1 MITVSNV
8 SLTFGGQ
15 KLFSGADL
23 KFMPGNCY
31 GVIGANGAGKSTF
44 LRILSGELE
53 PTTGTVTIPAGQR
66 LSTLKQ
72 DQFKYDAY
80 PVLDTVIMGNQRLY
94 DIMKEKDE
102 LYAKPDFSDADGE
115 RAAELEGEFAEMDG
129 WNAASDAAPLLTV
142 TNLGRSGGFSGEIA
156 HALFTDK
163 TAQDALFENI
173 FSVLRMKNYYGVNF
187 NIEYVYPYDRDSYS
201 QFLCRAADELH
212 PRGYFLSTAIAP
224 KESAGQEGLLY
235 TAHDYAAHGRYA
247 DRVIIMTYEWGYTY
261 SAPQAVSPVNRMRRV
276 LEYAVGEIPPGK
288 ILMGFSNY
296 GYSWRLPWRQ
306 GDAATVISNAAAM
319 NLAASAGAEIKFDRT
334 AQAPF
339 FTYTDAAGV
348 RRVVWFEDARS
359 VRARLELVN
368 EYGLAGISYWTV
380 NQLYRPG
387 LELLQGMFDA
397 EKVI

>member
-1 MITVSNV
+1 MEIYVV
-8 SLTFGGQ
+8 RGGDSL
-15 KLFSGADL
+15 
-23 KFMPGNCY
+23 Y
-31 GVIGANGAGKSTF
+31 GIA
-44 LRILSGELE
+44 RRY
-53 PTTGTVTIPAGQR
+53 GT
-66 LSTLKQ
+66 
-72 DQFKYDAY
+72 D
-80 PVLDTVIMGNQRLY
+80 
-94 DIMKEKDE
+94 
-102 LYAKPDFSDADGE
+102 
-115 RAAELEGEFAEMDG
+115 AAELARINQLNDPSRLVPGMALLVPGGTADRRAVEVNAYAYPAISDAVMAETMPYLTFFCPFCYQAD
-129 WNAASDAAPLLTV
+129 AAGGLLPIEDARMIAAAYADNAAPLLTV

-201 QFLCRAADELH
+201 QFLRRAADELH

-224 KESAGQEGLLY
+224 KESAEQEGLLY

-368 EYGLAGISYWTV
+368 EYGLAGISCWTV
-380 NQLYRPG
+380 NRLYRPG